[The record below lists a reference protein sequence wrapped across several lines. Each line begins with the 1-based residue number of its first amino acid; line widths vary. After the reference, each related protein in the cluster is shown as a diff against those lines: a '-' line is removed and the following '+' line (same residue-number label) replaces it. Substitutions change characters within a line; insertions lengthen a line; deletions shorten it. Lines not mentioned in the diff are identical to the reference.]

1 MINERKEVYA
11 NGIDYAHA
19 VIETYLKTGN
29 IGFFTRK
36 YGNIRNF
43 VQKNFDVYTMRTT
56 VNNIGW
62 DSIIEASKQTI
73 LKYNSTANI
82 TGKSNEKGIIEKI
95 FRGEYKLENGQG
107 IFNLF
112 TNNNNVR
119 SRLGYLI
126 SPSMARNILI
136 SRLNIDPYNYNP
148 TYNELENNI
157 SEIINVILEELSLSR
172 NSKII

>member
-1 MINERKEVYA
+1 
-11 NGIDYAHA
+11 
-19 VIETYLKTGN
+19 
-29 IGFFTRK
+29 
-36 YGNIRNF
+36 
-43 VQKNFDVYTMRTT
+43 MRTT

-62 DSIIEASKQTI
+62 NSIIEASKETI

-95 FRGEYKLENGQG
+95 FRGEDKLENGQG